1 MRIAFIL
8 LLSFFLTA
16 CSAFRKPIRPYY
28 EENPTVGGS
37 YPEGQLMGD
46 QNYYDE
52 YRDGRSPAAAGSS
65 QMKEAGTW
73 VGPDEEA
80 AEFRDAQRPPI
91 SYAQSPNVDP
101 KVLRQYKN
109 GGRATRSDFVD
120 DSQNE
125 SSLWASGGQ
134 TNYFF
139 TKNKIRSVGDIVTLT
154 AEEPL
159 VRSIAIE
166 LRKTL
171 DEKELEAEIEATRVR
186 FKNKALA
193 AKKGDTKGRAPA
205 AKKEGEEAAA
215 AEEEEELEI
224 PDPTFADI
232 DVAEQMGI
240 KAGEPMMAEIAERFP
255 NGNYKLRVIKKVP
268 YRGQERMMSMLS
280 IVKGSELE
288 ESDTVASGKLYEYRI
303 KVFR

>member
-1 MRIAFIL
+1 MKLFL
-8 LLSFFLTA
+8 LTLSLVIVTG

-28 EENPTVGGS
+28 EQEPTVGGS
-37 YPEGQLMGD
+37 YPEGQMLGGQD
-46 QNYYDE
+46 YYDE
-52 YRDGRSPAAAGSS
+52 YRSGRAPASS
-65 QMKEAGTW
+65 QEAPKETETWAGQNQ
-73 VGPDEEA
+73 EA
-80 AEFRDAQRPPI
+80 AEYRDAQRPSI
-91 SYAQSPNVDP
+91 SYAQAQNVNPNII
-101 KVLRQYKN
+101 RQYRN
-109 GGRATRSDFVD
+109 GTRATRADFVD

-159 VRSIAIE
+159 IRSIAIE

-171 DEKELEAEIEATRVR
+171 DEKELEAEIETTKTK

-193 AKKGDTKGRAPA
+193 AKKGTDD
-205 AKKEGEEAAA
+205 KKKKPDEATTAA
-215 AEEEEELEI
+215 AEEEEEVEI
-224 PDPTFADI
+224 PEPQFSDI
-232 DVAEQMGI
+232 DVTEQMGI

-288 ESDTVASGKLYEYRI
+288 ETDTVASGKLYEYRI